1 MAGRLLYNSSIGMLH
16 TRQARQVTL
25 PPSWQDGPSC
35 HLARDFQPTG
45 TAKVESPMLQF
56 RTRLLLTLAAGGL
69 IIAGIFYGARL
80 LKTDAVPDGF
90 ASGNGRIEAAEIDIA
105 AKTAGRVEEIDVKEG
120 DFVTAGQVLARM
132 DTEVLEARKKEAQAL
147 LRQAGYAVEAARSQ
161 VNRYRGEK
169 EAAQA
174 VVRQRQAEIVA
185 ARNRLERS
193 RAAARENAVSAQ
205 RVDDDRAAYL
215 SLLAMLHAAEADVKA
230 VEAAIVM
237 SGSQVIGAESSVE
250 AAQATLQRIEAEI
263 RDSVLKAPCSGR
275 VQYRVAQPGE
285 VLGAGGIVLNMI
297 NLADV
302 YMTFF
307 LPTAAAGKLAIGSE
321 ARLIL
326 DAAPRYV
333 VPATISFV
341 ADVAQFTPKTVETAS
356 ERQKLMFRVKA
367 QIAPELLS
375 KYITNVK
382 TGLPGSA
389 YVRIDPRQP
398 WPEALQVRLPP

>member
-1 MAGRLLYNSSIGMLH
+1 
-16 TRQARQVTL
+16 
-25 PPSWQDGPSC
+25 
-35 HLARDFQPTG
+35 
-45 TAKVESPMLQF
+45 MLQF

-382 TGLPGSA
+382 TGLPGIA